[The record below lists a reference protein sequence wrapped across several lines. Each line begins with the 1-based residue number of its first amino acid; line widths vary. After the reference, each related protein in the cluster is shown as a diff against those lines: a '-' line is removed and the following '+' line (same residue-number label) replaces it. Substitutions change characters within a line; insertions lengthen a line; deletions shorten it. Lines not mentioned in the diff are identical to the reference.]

1 MEKKIGKILA
11 VDDNEDIL
19 FSIKLLLKPYAELV
33 HTELNPERIPELMQN
48 EEYDVILLDMN
59 FTKDMIK
66 KHGYVKLDIDDV
78 VTCKDP
84 DDGKLI
90 VGFECWYR
98 YDYFEDAIKILRT
111 FDVDDEDIEI
121 YIPKKEYPMLIQANK
136 KNIYL
141 GIAPRVSYGDK
152 PRFLLKEEKI
162 K

>member
-1 MEKKIGKILA
+1 MENKEEHPFSEDKAIILD
-11 VDDNEDIL
+11 VLHIMGL
-19 FSIKLLLKPYAELV
+19 FKGEF
-33 HTELNPERIPELMQN
+33 
-48 EEYDVILLDMN
+48 D
-59 FTKDMIK
+59 KDMIK